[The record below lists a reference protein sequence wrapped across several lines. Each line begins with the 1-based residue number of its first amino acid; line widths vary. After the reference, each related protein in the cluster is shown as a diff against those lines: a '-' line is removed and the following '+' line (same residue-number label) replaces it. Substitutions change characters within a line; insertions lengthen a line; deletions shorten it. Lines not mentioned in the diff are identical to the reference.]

1 MKRLIVTGDDFG
13 ASVAVNE
20 AIEAAHRRG
29 ILNTA
34 SLMVGAPAS
43 EDAVGRAREMPS
55 LGVGLHL
62 VLVRGRPVLSPSL
75 IPGLVGGDGRFSTR
89 LVLSGINFFFRPS
102 VRRQLAAEIRAQF
115 EMFHESGLVLDHV
128 NAHNHMHMH
137 PTVMGLIVGIGADYG
152 LRAMRLPHEPFGASW
167 RATGEGL
174 ARRWAN
180 DIALRP
186 MIAAY
191 RRFLSR
197 HGISYNDHVFGMN
210 DNGNMDRSHML
221 GFLANLPDGV
231 SEIFSHPATGQ
242 WPEMEPEAR
251 RFRFA
256 DELAAL
262 TDAETAAAIPRF
274 GIEPTAFALVGEK
287 TGKKWG

>member
-20 AIEAAHRRG
+20 AIEAAHKRG

-34 SLMVGAPAS
+34 SLMIGSLAS
-43 EDAVGRAREMPS
+43 DDAIARAREMPS

-62 VLVRGRPVLSPSL
+62 VLVRGRPVLPPSR
-75 IPGLVGGDGRFSTR
+75 IPDLVDGDGNLSTR
-89 LVLSGINFFFRPS
+89 LMLSGIRFFFLPA

-115 EMFHESGLVLDHV
+115 ELFRESGLVLDHV
-128 NAHNHMHMH
+128 NAHNHMHLH

-152 LRAMRLPHEPFGASW
+152 LRAVRLPHEPFGASW

-180 DIALRP
+180 DIFLRP

-210 DNGNMDRSHML
+210 DSGNMDRRHIL

-231 SEIFSHPATGQ
+231 SEIFSHPATGE

-251 RFRFA
+251 GFRFA
-256 DELAAL
+256 DEFAAL
-262 TDAETAAAIPRF
+262 IDNEVAAALSRL
-274 GIEPTAFALVGEK
+274 GIERTAFAGLGEK
-287 TGKKWG
+287 RRPL

>member
-20 AIEAAHRRG
+20 AIETAHKHG

-34 SLMVGAPAS
+34 SLMVGAPS
-43 EDAVGRAREMPS
+43 SGDAIKRAREMPS

-62 VLVRGRPVLSPSL
+62 VLVRGRPVLSPSR
-75 IPGLVGGDGRFSTR
+75 IPGLVGDDGRFSTR

-115 EMFHESGLVLDHV
+115 ELFRDSGLVLDHV

-137 PTVMGLIVGIGADYG
+137 PTVMSLIVGIGADYG
-152 LRAMRLPHEPFGASW
+152 LRAVRLPHEPFGASW

-174 ARRWAN
+174 ARRWIN

-191 RRFLSR
+191 RRFLNR

-210 DNGNMDRSHML
+210 DSGNMDRRHML

-231 SEIFSHPATGQ
+231 SEIFSHPATGE

-251 RFRFA
+251 GFRFA

-262 TDAETAAAIPRF
+262 IDNEVAAAVSRL
-274 GIEPTAFALVGEK
+274 GIERTAFALVGESSPP
-287 TGKKWG
+287 GP

>member
-20 AIEAAHRRG
+20 AIETAHKRG

-34 SLMVGAPAS
+34 SLMVGAQAS
-43 EDAVGRAREMPS
+43 SDAIARAREMPS

-62 VLVRGRPVLSPSL
+62 VLVNGRPVLPPSR
-75 IPGLVGGDGRFSTR
+75 IPGLVGDDGIFSAR
-89 LVLSGINFFFRPS
+89 LVLAGINFFFRPS
-102 VRRQLAAEIRAQF
+102 ARRQLAAEIRAQF
-115 EMFHESGLVLDHV
+115 EMFRDSGLVLDHV
-128 NAHNHMHMH
+128 NAHMHMHMH

-152 LRAMRLPHEPFGASW
+152 LRAVRLPREPFRASW
-167 RATGEGL
+167 RATGEGF
-174 ARRWAN
+174 ARRLAN
-180 DIALRP
+180 DIFLWP

-197 HGISYNDHVFGMN
+197 HGISYNDYVFGIN
-210 DNGNMDRSHML
+210 DNGNMDSRHIL

-231 SEIFSHPATGQ
+231 SEIFSHPATGE
-242 WPEMEPEAR
+242 WPGMDPEAR
-251 RFRFA
+251 NFRFA

-262 TDAETAAAIPRF
+262 IDADTAAAVLHF
-274 GIEPTAFALVGEK
+274 GIEPTAFAQVGKK
-287 TGKKWG
+287 TGAN